1 MSSPVSVHVWSDI
14 ACPWCFVG
22 KRRFERAVADFEG
35 EVVVEYHSFE
45 LAPDTPVDFE
55 GDEVEFLAGHK
66 GMPVEQVRQMLDQMT
81 GLAAAE
87 GLAFDFGSVRHT
99 KTLLA
104 HQALH
109 HAKEQGKQLDLVE
122 RLFSAYFEQ
131 GRHVGRAEEL
141 AALAAE
147 VGIDPVDLLEALADG
162 RHSTAVEADIAAA
175 RQLGIRGVPFYVID
189 DRYGISGAQSPDV
202 FRSALERAV
211 EDRAAAGGQPEQPES
226 PVAGAR

>member
-1 MSSPVSVHVWSDI
+1 MSSPVTVHVWSDI

-22 KRRFERAVADFEG
+22 KRRFERAVADFDG
-35 EVVVEYHSFE
+35 EVAVEYHSFE
-45 LAPDTPVDFE
+45 LAPDTPVDFD
-55 GDEVEFLAGHK
+55 GSEVDFLARHK
-66 GMPVEQVRQMLDQMT
+66 GMPEAQVAQMLGQMT
-81 GLAAAE
+81 ELAAAE
-87 GLAFDFGSVRHT
+87 GLAFDFTSVRHT

-109 HAKEQGKQLDLVE
+109 HAKSQGKQLELVE

-147 VGIDPVDLLEALADG
+147 VGIDEAGLLEALADG
-162 RHSTAVEADIAAA
+162 RHAPAVEADIAAA
-175 RQLGIRGVPFYVID
+175 RQLGIQGVPFYVID

-211 EDRAAAGGQPEQPES
+211 QDRAAVGEGEPADAGAAGG
-226 PVAGAR
+226 R

>member
-1 MSSPVSVHVWSDI
+1 MSSPITVHVWSDI

-22 KRRFERAVADFEG
+22 KRRFERAVADFDG
-35 EVVVEYHSFE
+35 DVVVEYHSFE

-55 GDEVEFLAGHK
+55 GSEVDFLARHK
-66 GMPVEQVRQMLDQMT
+66 GMPEAQVAQMLGQMT
-81 GLAAAE
+81 ALAAGE
-87 GLAFDFGSVRHT
+87 GLAFDFASVRHT

-109 HAKEQGKQLDLVE
+109 HAKSHGKQLELVE

-147 VGIDPVDLLEALADG
+147 VGIDRADLLEALADG
-162 RHSTAVEADIAAA
+162 RHAPAVEADIAAA
-175 RQLGIRGVPFYVID
+175 QQLGIQGVPFYVID

-211 EDRAAAGGQPEQPES
+211 QDRAASGEGADAAVAGG
-226 PVAGAR
+226 R